1 MKQDIEN
8 IKNSILYYF
17 RLICE
22 KHEEV
27 SKAFESDKDLWYKVD
42 FSDKLLVSKNSIK
55 LFNGDTEIHIMLDDE
70 EDTVLI
76 ETRNSL
82 YTAQELLSNTEHAM
96 ARLLAMGKVE
106 K

>member
-1 MKQDIEN
+1 
-8 IKNSILYYF
+8 
-17 RLICE
+17 
-22 KHEEV
+22 
-27 SKAFESDKDLWYKVD
+27 
-42 FSDKLLVSKNSIK
+42 
-55 LFNGDTEIHIMLDDE
+55 MLDDE

-96 ARLLAMGKVE
+96 ARLLAIGKVE

>member
-1 MKQDIEN
+1 MI
-8 IKNSILYYF
+8 
-17 RLICE
+17 RE

-27 SKAFESDKDLWYKVD
+27 DKAFEGGEDIWYKAD
-42 FSDKLLVSKNSIK
+42 FTDKLLVSKNSIK

-96 ARLLAMGKVE
+96 ARLLAIGKVE